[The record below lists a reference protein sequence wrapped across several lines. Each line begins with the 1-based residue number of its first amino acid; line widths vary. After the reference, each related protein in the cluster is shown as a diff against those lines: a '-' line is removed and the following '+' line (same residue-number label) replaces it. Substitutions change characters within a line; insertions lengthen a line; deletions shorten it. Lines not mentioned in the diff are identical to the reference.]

1 LQSVTCPPNLAHKE
15 IPRMDFRCIFVLA
28 FLLVSPA
35 DGASSNAEVAAAT
48 AHKAFPGSVIGFRGR
63 HDPAEWKRNDPDK
76 SAYEPMGGSFRA
88 GDLTPDTPNAEE
100 EPNDIEDKPQ
110 RPGGFYAK
118 ELAIEKGK
126 AARHESLQGPGDEA
140 DEIRH
145 SQKYTND
152 NLDETFME
160 CDAHP
165 ERCKGEDLEEEAK
178 QKVELESVTVDNIVL
193 DKEDDDDDDDLPK
206 TKLAEF
212 PWIKAHDDHFKN
224 QPVLAAKEVAA
235 ENSKA
240 RIALDKKLQNAGN
253 PDVKIPVAIDYD
265 KLRAEKSKNYDIDC
279 DGPHGDPKNCQK
291 YDGDDIDIESANE
304 AEFHHM
310 ATAWEYAGM
319 ANRNKL
325 DPNYVEG
332 FTPSIDF
339 DGYKNF
345 DADMPEV
352 YDDVDSLNKNGALK
366 KAEEIRQEDNVG
378 GHGIDTAEET
388 THNKKEAAR
397 LAMAHK
403 KKLPK
408 PTQAEK
414 FAIAEKIKLAEAQDA
429 EDTAQKD
436 TEKKKKD
443 KTTGEHKKKLAEK
456 KREKKG
462 KHAETWSDKFKAYL
476 PWSKSSNDQ
485 VAKKTKKE
493 KTNTEKLR
501 R

>member
-1 LQSVTCPPNLAHKE
+1 
-15 IPRMDFRCIFVLA
+15 MDLRRIFVLA
-28 FLLVSPA
+28 FLFVSPA
-35 DGASSNAEVAAAT
+35 DGAEAAD
-48 AHKAFPGSVIGFRGR
+48 HKGFPGSVIGFRGR

-110 RPGGFYAK
+110 RLGGFYAK

-126 AARHESLQGPGDEA
+126 AARHESLQGLSDEA

-240 RIALDKKLQNAGN
+240 RIAIDKKLQNAGS

-462 KHAETWSDKFKAYL
+462 KHVETWSDKFKAYL

-493 KTNTEKLR
+493 KTNTENLR